1 MLTSSTLK
9 HFSHIFCG
17 DEGDFYSYKTGPKL
31 VSFFNENFGF
41 KDVYGQGFP
50 SRWAYVYDRLVY
62 LLNNNKFNRFLDVC
76 LSKNYIIREQRVTQ
90 VEAAEISEKIF
101 TELNRL
107 VKLDQCIIN
116 YSGNHYYLIK
126 ENEDLIYIDSG
137 GFANVYEQKSTGHI
151 LKKLKDDF
159 LTDSGVRSRF
169 KREFEITKSLNGL
182 FGIIEVYTFNNGD
195 YSYTMEKAELTLEK
209 YILDNKHNY
218 ATKIN
223 CISQILFIMNEV
235 HKRDLIHRD
244 ISPNN
249 IFIISGKLVI
259 ADFGLGKDLKVCTS
273 HQTIHTNSLGQ
284 FSYFAPE
291 QFMMLKEGDKRSDV
305 YSLGRVI
312 NFIMTKDPRN
322 SNHEFRSVAE
332 KASNNDANSR
342 YIDAGQLS
350 SFFEKAIV
358 YNARKQNQEEMDKLI
373 SLGVFNDEVENYIYS
388 LDAEKISSTLLDE
401 KKGFNN
407 SLIKFM
413 KIDETHAQHIVQSVE
428 NTYDQVCCGVFNAY
442 DPFANFAYCV
452 LDENFPFVIK
462 EYAAN
467 ILHYISRNINRFG
480 AQRLEEELLKKG
492 LDPLIEDILKS

>member
-1 MLTSSTLK
+1 MLTSNTLK
-9 HFSHIFCG
+9 RFSHIFCG
-17 DEGDFYSYKTGPKL
+17 DEDNFYSYKTGPQL
-31 VSFFNENFGF
+31 ISFFNENFGF
-41 KDVYGQGFP
+41 KDIYEQGFP
-50 SRWAYVYDRLVY
+50 SRWAYVYDKLIY
-62 LLNNNKFNRFLDVC
+62 LLNNNQFNNFLDIC
-76 LSKNYIIREQRVTQ
+76 LSKNYIIREQGVTQ
-90 VEAAEISEKIF
+90 VEAAEISKKIF
-101 TELNRL
+101 IELNRL
-107 VKLDQCIIN
+107 VKLDQCVIN
-116 YSGNHYYLIK
+116 YSGKHYHLIK
-126 ENEDLIYIDSG
+126 ENEDLKYIASG

-159 LTDSGVRSRF
+159 LTDCGIRSRF
-169 KREFEITKSLNGL
+169 KREFEITKSLQRLG
-182 FGIIEVYTFNNGD
+182 GIIEVYTFNNDD
-195 YSYTMEKAELTLEK
+195 YSYTMKKAEITLEK
-209 YILDNKHNY
+209 YILNNNLKNG
-218 ATKIN
+218 TKIT
-223 CISQILFIMNEV
+223 CIRQILNIMNEV
-235 HKRDLIHRD
+235 HKRDIIHRD

-259 ADFGLGKDLKVCTS
+259 ADFGLGKDLNICTS
-273 HQTIHTNSLGQ
+273 HQTLHTNSLGQ
-284 FSYFAPE
+284 YFYCAPE

-305 YSLGRVI
+305 YSLGRII

-322 SNHEFRSVAE
+322 SHHEFRSVAE

-350 SFFEKAIV
+350 SFFEKAII

-373 SLGVFNDEVENYIYS
+373 SLGIFNDEVENYIYS

-407 SLIKFM
+407 ALIKFM

-428 NTYDQVCCGVFNAY
+428 NTYDQVCYGVFNAY

-452 LDENFPFVIK
+452 LNENFSFVIK

-480 AQRLEEELLKKG
+480 AQRLEEEILKKG
-492 LDPLIEDILKS
+492 LEPLIEDILKS

>member
-137 GFANVYEQKSTGHI
+137 GFANVYEQKTTGHI

-223 CISQILFIMNEV
+223 CIRQILFIMNEV
-235 HKRDLIHRD
+235 HKRDIIHRD

-284 FSYFAPE
+284 FFYCAPE
-291 QFMMLKEGDKRSDV
+291 QFMMLKEGSDV

-342 YIDAGQLS
+342 YIDAGQL
-350 SFFEKAIV
+350 
-358 YNARKQNQEEMDKLI
+358 
-373 SLGVFNDEVENYIYS
+373 
-388 LDAEKISSTLLDE
+388 
-401 KKGFNN
+401 
-407 SLIKFM
+407 
-413 KIDETHAQHIVQSVE
+413 
-428 NTYDQVCCGVFNAY
+428 
-442 DPFANFAYCV
+442 
-452 LDENFPFVIK
+452 
-462 EYAAN
+462 
-467 ILHYISRNINRFG
+467 
-480 AQRLEEELLKKG
+480 
-492 LDPLIEDILKS
+492 